1 MTVPGKIALVG
12 FMGSGKST
20 VGPIVAGCLG
30 WRFFDSDAEIEARA
44 RSPVSEI
51 FRARGET
58 YFRELERQ
66 AIGELLGAEERV
78 IATGGGA
85 FAQAACAEDLLA
97 RAFTVHLSCDF
108 EEAFRRVAFQGGRP
122 LVERGEAEAR
132 ALYAE
137 RKDKY
142 SRAHVTVDTTSRSP
156 HDVAADILRLLP

>member
-1 MTVPGKIALVG
+1 VTGPARIALVG

-20 VGPIVAGCLG
+20 VGPIVAGRLG
-30 WRFFDSDAEIEARA
+30 WQFLDSDAEIEARA
-44 RSPVSEI
+44 RARVHEI
-51 FRARGET
+51 FRARGEA

-66 AIGELLGAEERV
+66 TVGDLLGADQRV

-85 FAQAACAEDLLA
+85 FTQASCAEDLLA

-108 EEAFRRVAFQGGRP
+108 EEAFRRVASLGGRP
-122 LVERGEAEAR
+122 LVEKGVTAAR

-142 SRAHVTVDTTSRSP
+142 SRAHATVDTTSRSP
-156 HDVAADILRLLP
+156 DDVAADILRLLP